1 MNAFPSNIGVN
12 WKKAH
17 AHTIWA
23 YRGKITASPRTMEN
37 FTAALSHINDILFPT
52 SKYPFY
58 FLTPHAQQNING
70 QHQMPE
76 TQLPEHPVVFLHPK
90 AAAAK
95 GLTENSPAVLW
106 NETAEIAV
114 TVCLT
119 ETVPEDIILCPHGES
134 RSSSLNRLTVSQS
147 TDMGEV
153 RTGAPGVAL
162 YDVTVDIR
170 PQLERETPSFYQ

>member
-1 MNAFPSNIGVN
+1 
-12 WKKAH
+12 
-17 AHTIWA
+17 
-23 YRGKITASPRTMEN
+23 
-37 FTAALSHINDILFPT
+37 
-52 SKYPFY
+52 
-58 FLTPHAQQNING
+58 
-70 QHQMPE
+70 MPE

-95 GLTENSPAVLW
+95 GLTENSHAVLW

-114 TVCLT
+114 
-119 ETVPEDIILCPHGES
+119 
-134 RSSSLNRLTVSQS
+134 NRLTVSQS

-153 RTGAPGVAL
+153 RTDAPRVAL